1 MKWLEDEIEKW
12 KETNKLGDRMK
23 VELRKAGR
31 FGEDRVAEKVD
42 LIGWKGQT
50 RSG

>member
-1 MKWLEDEIEKW
+1 MKWLEDETEKW
-12 KETNKLGDRMK
+12 KETKLGDLMK

-42 LIGWKGQT
+42 LIGWKEQT
-50 RSG
+50 RGG